1 MGKDNMSK
9 ITDIRTYMMGVA
21 ILCIMVFHTTDI
33 FVVPKFMEFI
43 QRSGYLGV
51 DIFFFVSAYGLYYSM
66 QKPTTLRQWYLRR
79 LKRILPAFW
88 IVSILMGI
96 MVHWSL
102 YDHLREET
110 FWGFLLPWTNQDRF
124 YNVIFWYIPAA
135 LLFYLI
141 FPAMYKYRKWVKVGF
156 IPIVVL
162 SYVIS
167 TMLSSFLSA
176 HHWSPYLPG
185 FFGRIPVFL
194 LGMIVAEHEDEIRNR
209 MNVPVTVALVV
220 LSLMSFVLLELHA
233 MGITK
238 MLSFPCDDFCLMAF
252 SLPFICF
259 VCSLLQNYVKILN
272 PFILFCGRYSLEIY
286 LLHVAFTWIV
296 PRSELFEGVEPNYKF
311 LGAFVLAIPCAY
323 FLNKGLAKVIK

>member
-1 MGKDNMSK
+1 MSK
-9 ITDIRTYMMGVA
+9 VTDIRTFMMGVA

-43 QRSGYLGV
+43 QRTGYLGV

-66 QKPTTLRQWYLRR
+66 QKPTTQRQWYLRR

-88 IVSILMGI
+88 LVSILMGV

-110 FWGFLLPWTNQDRF
+110 FFGFLLPWTNQDRF

-141 FPAMYKYRKWVKVGF
+141 FPAMYKYRKWVMLGF
-156 IPIVVL
+156 LPITIL
-162 SYVIS
+162 SYAIS
-167 TMLSSFLSA
+167 TLSLSFLNV
-176 HHWSPYLPG
+176 HGWSPYLAW
-185 FFGRIPVFL
+185 FFGRIPIFL
-194 LGMIVAEHEDEIRNR
+194 LGMVVAEHEDEMRKR
-209 MNVPVTVALVV
+209 VNVPVTVALVV
-220 LSLMSFVLLELHA
+220 LSIAAFVLLELHA

-238 MLSFPCDDFCLMAF
+238 VLSFPCSDFCLMAF
-252 SLPFICF
+252 SIPFISF

-286 LLHVAFTWIV
+286 LLHVAFTQIV
-296 PRSELFEGVEPNYKF
+296 PRSELFEGINSNYTF
-311 LGAFVLAIPCAY
+311 GGAFVMAFPCAWL
-323 FLNKGLAKVIK
+323 LNKALSKIVK